1 MMRPGS
7 VKPETA
13 SLDKKRKVLLR
24 SSCLSSRNC
33 VRTRSNPLL
42 EEEEN
47 MATQNSF
54 DIVSTLDLQ
63 EVKNAIDQAMKEISQ
78 RFDFKGSKST
88 ITLEGKEIVVL
99 SDDEYKLKSVIDILQ
114 SKLVKRG
121 ISLKALT
128 YQKVEQALGGTVRQ
142 KISLQEGIPQEKAK
156 EIVKE
161 IKGTKIKVQAQ
172 IQGDQLRVIG
182 KNKDDLQEVIKFLK
196 GKDFGIDMQFTN
208 YR

>member
-1 MMRPGS
+1 M
-7 VKPETA
+7 A
-13 SLDKKRKVLLR
+13 S
-24 SSCLSSRNC
+24 
-33 VRTRSNPLL
+33 
-42 EEEEN
+42 
-47 MATQNSF
+47 QNSF

-63 EVKNAIDQAMKEISQ
+63 EVKNAIDQALKEINQ
-78 RFDFKGSKST
+78 RFDFKGSKSA
-88 ITLEGKEIVVL
+88 ITLEQREIVVL

-156 EIVKE
+156 DIVKE
-161 IKGTKIKVQAQ
+161 IKGTKIKVQTQ

-182 KNKDDLQEVIKFLK
+182 KSKDELQEVIKFLK
-196 GKDFGIDMQFTN
+196 GRDFGIDMQFTN

>member
-1 MMRPGS
+1 
-7 VKPETA
+7 
-13 SLDKKRKVLLR
+13 
-24 SSCLSSRNC
+24 
-33 VRTRSNPLL
+33 L

>member
-1 MMRPGS
+1 
-7 VKPETA
+7 
-13 SLDKKRKVLLR
+13 
-24 SSCLSSRNC
+24 
-33 VRTRSNPLL
+33 
-42 EEEEN
+42 